1 MQYIHRLQY
10 SRSMWRPDSYLMV
23 ANDQYKQFLDTGEV
37 DVGVLA
43 QFIQTLAPRSVADMK
58 PMLVLIQVCE
68 CGVCEPRFTGER
80 KSRRT
85 RADSHDKGFL
95 NTQVQCHCDHTATFS
110 PAKKHPPPPTRSP
123 SRVLPAH
130 GGSAA

>member
-1 MQYIHRLQY
+1 MLTTQLCVGATQDQEALSTYELAPSMQYIHRLQY

-58 PMLVLIQVCE
+58 PMLVLIQVCL
-68 CGVCEPRFTGER
+68 GAHPRAPL
-80 KSRRT
+80 S
-85 RADSHDKGFL
+85 L
-95 NTQVQCHCDHTATFS
+95 
-110 PAKKHPPPPTRSP
+110 PT
-123 SRVLPAH
+123 H
-130 GGSAA
+130 